1 MYNLKTKKTI
11 MSTIKNET
19 NNSMNRKYFILY
31 ICYDADKIY
40 ANTIRGFLKEMDY
53 GSMKKLIEEEGESPF
68 YDALTTS
75 YLTDVNEIIVKESE
89 TMPTSYFYNSELKK
103 VGKYYRANYNREHP
117 GISPKGLVV
126 YQHNTDLVNVFAIE
140 VTKSERFD
148 GSKLYITDGGNTIIY
163 DNNHYKAVDYS
174 GDEEGS
180 LKVYK
185 NGKLLNI

>member
-1 MYNLKTKKTI
+1 MKSLDIQSNIEAFSFAAYLSFLPRLTRKRQEKSTK
-11 MSTIKNET
+11 
-19 NNSMNRKYFILY
+19 
-31 ICYDADKIY
+31 
-40 ANTIRGFLKEMDY
+40 
-53 GSMKKLIEEEGESPF
+53 IEEEGESSF

-75 YLTDVNEIIVKESE
+75 YITDVNEITVKECE

-103 VGKYYRANYNREHP
+103 VGTYYSANYNREDP

-148 GSKLYITDGGNTIIY
+148 TSKLYITNGGNTIIY
-163 DNNHYKAVDYS
+163 DNNHYNVVAYS

>member
-1 MYNLKTKKTI
+1 

-40 ANTIRGFLKEMDY
+40 TNTIRGFLEEMDY

-75 YLTDVNEIIVKESE
+75 YLTDVNEITVKESE
-89 TMPTSYFYNSELKK
+89 TMPTSYFYNSKLKK
-103 VGKYYRANYNREHP
+103 VGTYYSANYNREHP

-148 GSKLYITDGGNTIIY
+148 TSKLYITNGGNTIIY
-163 DNNHYKAVDYS
+163 DNNHYKAVAYS